1 MNPAPARS
9 IVVVAGDPGPAA
21 ALSPVIG
28 RLRERGGSPL
38 AVLAY
43 GQALALWRGQGFAPR
58 ALADDGWPESA
69 DRLLGDMDAG
79 LVVCG
84 ASVNRLNL
92 EQHFIDAARRR
103 GVPSL
108 SLLDFPTNYRARYQD
123 AEGRL
128 AHLPDRIAVGDADC
142 AREMAQIGFPAERL
156 RVVGWT
162 GLDALAGF
170 REKWTPEARQTL
182 RQGLGLAANDLLV
195 LFVSQPLRELYEHPS
210 LRGRGPGYD
219 EHQVLALLLAGLEGL
234 APDLA
239 RQGRRLH
246 LLVRTHPRERAD
258 KFREVRGRDVR
269 LIPSPGGQALAEA
282 AAADLV
288 VGMNSMLL
296 LQACH
301 LGQLV
306 LSLQPGLQ
314 GPDCLHTN
322 RRGQSLAVYD
332 AAQVPDSLA
341 RALLDPD
348 FRARTLAKLTD
359 LIPDGQAGR
368 RLADLAWAMYNGAES
383 SLTQEDQA

>member
-1 MNPAPARS
+1 MSAAPPRS

-21 ALSPVIG
+21 ALSPLIT
-28 RLRERGGSPL
+28 RLSDQGGPPL
-38 AVLAY
+38 ALLAY
-43 GQALALWRGQGFAPR
+43 GQALALWQGQGLAPQ
-58 ALADDGWPESA
+58 ALAEEGWPAAA
-69 DRLLGDMDAG
+69 DRLLGELGAG
-79 LVVCG
+79 LLVAG

-92 EQHFIDAARRR
+92 ELHFIDAARRR

-108 SLLDFPTNYRARYQD
+108 SLMDFPTNYRARYQD
-123 AEGRL
+123 AAGRL
-128 AHLPDRIAVGDADC
+128 AHLPDCIAVGDADC
-142 AREMAQIGFPAERL
+142 AREMAQAGFPPERL

-170 REKWTPEARQTL
+170 REKWTPAARQTL
-182 RQGLGLAANDLLV
+182 RQELGLATNDLLV

-210 LRGRGPGYD
+210 LQGQGPGYD
-219 EHQVLALLLAGLEGL
+219 EHQVLGLLLAGLENL

-239 RQGRRLH
+239 REGRRLH
-246 LLVRTHPRERAD
+246 LLLRAHPRERAD
-258 KFREVRGRDVR
+258 KFREVRGQGVR
-269 LIPSPGGQALAEA
+269 LIPSPGGEALAEV

-314 GPDCLHTN
+314 GPDSLYTN

-332 AAQVPDSLA
+332 ATQAPAALS
-341 RALLDPD
+341 RALLDQD
-348 FRARTLAKLTD
+348 YRARTLAQLMG
-359 LIPDGQAGR
+359 LLPDGQAGR
-368 RLADLAWAMYNGAES
+368 RLTDLALAMHHGEAS
-383 SLTQEDQA
+383 TLTKEVEA